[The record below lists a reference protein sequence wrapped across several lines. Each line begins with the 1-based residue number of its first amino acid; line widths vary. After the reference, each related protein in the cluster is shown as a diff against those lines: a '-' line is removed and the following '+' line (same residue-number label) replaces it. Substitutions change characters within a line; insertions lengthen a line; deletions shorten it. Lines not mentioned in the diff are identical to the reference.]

1 MNGLW
6 TSLTPPLLLSHNQN
20 LLVNENSSDSIVHS
34 LLLDLEIERTILF
47 WTRAQYNHQRFWQF
61 TSVICVYRRLPIGL
75 RINKTPKRMNLNQ
88 LIYWTSK
95 KQQRI
100 KMINPK
106 MNSIL
111 CTILLFISINIP
123 SVHLVSEI
131 LIVVLILVL
140 EYFFCA
146 EFWIFVVWSETK
158 MWLCC

>member
-146 EFWIFVVWSETK
+146 FPNDLW
-158 MWLCC
+158 